1 MLVATEKLI
10 RYIGLSVFLLPLFV
24 QAGTRTIIDEA
35 SSTPLNAM
43 RQWEQQLQVAEQLIA
58 EKRVVE
64 CSKDDLR
71 CAGVL
76 LSQSEVVIDLL
87 STLTTEWK
95 VHQQNNAKALDY
107 FVSQFKPTPFDV
119 KQQYKRYLWVLNA
132 VAPESTE
139 AKMLTGFLKGR
150 LGYLD
155 NHQQRQDLNAEL
167 IEIAQMNKLRLDD
180 IRFQLTGLIYQEK
193 RLLNR
198 LDI

>member
-1 MLVATEKLI
+1 MVVATEKLI
-10 RYIGLSVFLLPLFV
+10 RYIGLGVFILPLFA
-24 QAGTRTIIDEA
+24 QAGTRTFIDEA
-35 SSTPLNAM
+35 GSTPLNAM
-43 RQWEQQLQVAEQLIA
+43 RQWDLQLQVAEQLIR

-64 CSKDDLR
+64 CSRDDLR
-71 CAGVL
+71 CAGIL
-76 LSQSEVVIDLL
+76 LSQSEVIVDLL
-87 STLTTEWK
+87 SAFTAEWE

-107 FVSQFKPTPFDV
+107 FVSQFKPAPYDV

-167 IEIAQMNKLRLDD
+167 IEITQMNKFRLDD
-180 IRFQLTGLIYQEK
+180 IRFQLMGFIRQEK
-193 RLLNR
+193 RLLDR